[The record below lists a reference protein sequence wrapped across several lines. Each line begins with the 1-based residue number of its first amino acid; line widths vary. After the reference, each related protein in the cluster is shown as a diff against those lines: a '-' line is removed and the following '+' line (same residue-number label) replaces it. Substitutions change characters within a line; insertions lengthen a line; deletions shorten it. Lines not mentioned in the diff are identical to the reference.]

1 MTSPMIKRK
10 EKSTTVL
17 SAKNTMEDAYLKI
30 KDTYSAAS
38 PLQKEVQSM
47 NIHQQNA
54 VACQLKAVML
64 SSRES
69 VRSWMVILTIMATEK
84 NVNMTSVRPFLRCIS
99 LNRKQWDSCPQLTL
113 YLETALMKRHA
124 EDSVAITQRALKL
137 RLAWFKAVNFVWL
150 LLILR
155 NWRTFLSKNI
165 DLWTMIYESHLIV
178 LNMSRLRQPSAQ
190 RIMASWHKLEKK
202 QNAIWSQHR
211 WKYLRQHGLLQK
223 LLLKICKN
231 KFDLTGVHVSIEKKS
246 MKLSRTDASIS
257 QESQLLM
264 DPILN
269 AQPGRYHSSQLL
281 QTECINFKGRDSIL
295 RCAF

>member
-99 LNRKQWDSCPQLTL
+99 LNRKQ
-113 YLETALMKRHA
+113 
-124 EDSVAITQRALKL
+124 
-137 RLAWFKAVNFVWL
+137 
-150 LLILR
+150 
-155 NWRTFLSKNI
+155 
-165 DLWTMIYESHLIV
+165 
-178 LNMSRLRQPSAQ
+178 
-190 RIMASWHKLEKK
+190 
-202 QNAIWSQHR
+202 
-211 WKYLRQHGLLQK
+211 
-223 LLLKICKN
+223 
-231 KFDLTGVHVSIEKKS
+231 
-246 MKLSRTDASIS
+246 
-257 QESQLLM
+257 
-264 DPILN
+264 
-269 AQPGRYHSSQLL
+269 
-281 QTECINFKGRDSIL
+281 
-295 RCAF
+295 

>member
-165 DLWTMIYESHLIV
+165 DMWTMILWITFDS
-178 LNMSRLRQPSAQ
+178 
-190 RIMASWHKLEKK
+190 
-202 QNAIWSQHR
+202 SQHEQI
-211 WKYLRQHGLLQK
+211 KAALCAKNNGILTQVGEETKCYLK
-223 LLLKICKN
+223 PA
-231 KFDLTGVHVSIEKKS
+231 S
-246 MKLSRTDASIS
+246 MK
-257 QESQLLM
+257 
-264 DPILN
+264 IL
-269 AQPGRYHSSQLL
+269 ATAWSPSKAAPEDL
-281 QTECINFKGRDSIL
+281 
-295 RCAF
+295 